1 MSLKALGEK
10 NPYRYRGYRYDTET
24 GYYYLQSRYYN
35 PEWGRFLNIDAIG
48 GNVGALLSHN
58 IFAYCNNNPVISKDP
73 NGFRPMYTQG
83 EETAAMRDASYK
95 VMAKATS
102 AKAKSNSIGIY
113 DVYKTH
119 KIDAD
124 IANAGLGYGPT
135 GFMAYTGVNTKCMSL
150 DPWNIQQIQFYMGGS
165 ADAGLMVYKD
175 NNNWNWMN
183 LGLSYEPLKVGL
195 NYRVEIFSFNAEFQV
210 GFGAGIGGSGQLGV
224 MAESDMTGIGM
235 GGEFFKILGLET
247 SLKVWIKH

>member
-48 GNVGALLSHN
+48 GNVGSLLSHN

-95 VMAKATS
+95 VMNNYGRRKNSNTS
-102 AKAKSNSIGIY
+102 TVTNSKGNKLKDTILGSIPGLLSGTIFSICENFGDDIIVGSMRTKLYGIS
-113 DVYKTH
+113 T
-119 KIDAD
+119 KIPVTLGVFDDAFKQ
-124 IANAGLGYGPT
+124 LGVVG
-135 GFMAYTGVNTKCMSL
+135 
-150 DPWNIQQIQFYMGGS
+150 
-165 ADAGLMVYKD
+165 
-175 NNNWNWMN
+175 
-183 LGLSYEPLKVGL
+183 LGLSICDNRNYGLGIGLVRSGIDILGFAGAALATTAVAASGGWVVVGVGL
-195 NYRVEIFSFNAEFQV
+195 GIGVLTEIFKW
-210 GFGAGIGGSGQLGV
+210 GV
-224 MAESDMTGIGM
+224 TES
-235 GGEFFKILGLET
+235 
-247 SLKVWIKH
+247 IKKFD